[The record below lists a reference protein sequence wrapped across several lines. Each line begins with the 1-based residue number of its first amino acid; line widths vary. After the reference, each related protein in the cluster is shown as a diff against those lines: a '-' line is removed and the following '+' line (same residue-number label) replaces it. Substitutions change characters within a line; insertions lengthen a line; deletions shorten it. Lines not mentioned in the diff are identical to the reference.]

1 MATSKRSAERS
12 SVPDDKE
19 SRASVA
25 TTVAWA
31 LTTLSCGAAQ
41 IIAVVTWLIARSA
54 GIPQGQP
61 NALQLMP
68 QTFIIVAVF
77 TGLLALGMTPVV
89 LRVRQVRPPR
99 VITTAAIV
107 IGLMPI
113 FLIVVQFLI
122 A

>member
-1 MATSKRSAERS
+1 M
-12 SVPDDKE
+12 PDDKE

-31 LTTLSCGAAQ
+31 LTALSCGAAQ
-41 IIAVVTWLIARSA
+41 IIAEVTWLIARSA

-68 QTFIIVAVF
+68 QTFMIVAVF
-77 TGLLALGMTPVV
+77 TGLLTLGMTPVV

-99 VITTAAIV
+99 VITAAAIV

-113 FLIVVQFLI
+113 VLVVVHLMI
-122 A
+122 G